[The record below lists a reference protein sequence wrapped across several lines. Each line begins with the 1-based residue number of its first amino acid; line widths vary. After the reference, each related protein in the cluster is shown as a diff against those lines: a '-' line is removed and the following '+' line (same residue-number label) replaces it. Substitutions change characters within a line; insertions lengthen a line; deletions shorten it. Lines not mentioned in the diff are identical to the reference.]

1 MSVLDNRRALR
12 RDCGEAAFPNQFDD
26 CPGLEGAEML
36 GWIEGRKAAIVRFHP
51 KRIGEA
57 QSSSNGTNEGMEAS
71 AKFTREL
78 R

>member
-1 MSVLDNRRALR
+1 
-12 RDCGEAAFPNQFDD
+12 
-26 CPGLEGAEML
+26 ML